1 MHEFPSPDVRIKRIL
16 DNALGACT
24 YISAS
29 KDADAHMLVLHTLRT
44 NGRRVGVRFRGVK
57 ESETTGEPTSGASI
71 KVRSVKKEGGSV
83 VGRLFWIYKA
93 PELPNARVRIDAGPA
108 TLDIVCQD
116 AEWWEE

>member
-1 MHEFPSPDVRIKRIL
+1 MHEFPGPQDRIRRIL
-16 DNALGACT
+16 DNALVDCT
-24 YISAS
+24 YAS
-29 KDADAHMLVLHTLRT
+29 SQLEGDGAMLVLWALRT
-44 NGRRVGVRFRGVK
+44 DGRRVGVRFRGVK
-57 ESETTGEPTSGASI
+57 ESETTEEPAPGASL

-83 VGRLFWIYKA
+83 VGRLFWIFKA